1 MIVVDTNVL
10 AYLWLPGELTAVA
23 ERVLEAD
30 AAWAAPLLWRSE
42 FRSVLTGAL
51 RRRTLSLARAR
62 QIAAA
67 AERQLHG
74 SEYAVS
80 SAVVLELALRSGCS
94 AYDCEYVAL
103 AADLGVPLVTNDR
116 HVLAAFP
123 DRAASPDSFAGR
135 AR

>member
-10 AYLWLPGELTAVA
+10 AHLWLPGELTAAA
-23 ERVLEAD
+23 ERVLD
-30 AAWAAPLLWRSE
+30 LDPAWAAPLLWRSE

-51 RRRTLSLARAR
+51 RRRALSLPRAR

-80 SAVVLELALRSGCS
+80 SAVVLELALRSRCS

-103 AADLGVPLVTNDR
+103 AADLGVPLVTND
-116 HVLAAFP
+116 HQVLEAFP
-123 DRAASPDSFAGR
+123 ERATSPGAFAGR